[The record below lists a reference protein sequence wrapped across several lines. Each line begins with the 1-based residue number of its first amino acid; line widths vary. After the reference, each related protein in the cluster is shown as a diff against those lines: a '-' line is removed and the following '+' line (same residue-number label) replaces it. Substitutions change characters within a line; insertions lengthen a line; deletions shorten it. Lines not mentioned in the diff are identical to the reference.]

1 MSATTASAETC
12 AVACAPMEVRDD
24 LSAQLWE
31 EHGWSLSFRQ
41 TAVILLVVLA
51 MSAVYA
57 LVR

>member
-1 MSATTASAETC
+1 
-12 AVACAPMEVRDD
+12 MEVRDD

>member
-1 MSATTASAETC
+1 MSATTIVPESC
-12 AVACAPMEVRDD
+12 VDACAPVEMRDD

-41 TAVILLVVLA
+41 TAVILLIVLV